1 MLAMSL
7 VLSAGACGESDR
19 RAGILSER
27 ARWKVVPLN
36 WSLSDESRIQLSTRI
51 SGPTRS
57 DLQQLT
63 FRVMLVDAQ
72 ENVLKEMWRTVDLTE
87 IPMGGPQDKL
97 FVFDA
102 TEIATA
108 EVDLQLSMV
117 LDPTPEEARHI
128 AELRLDGAGS
138 G

>member
-1 MLAMSL
+1 MLAISL
-7 VLSAGACGESDR
+7 VLSAGACGESDP
-19 RAGILSER
+19 RAGILSQR

-57 DLQQLT
+57 NLQQLT
-63 FRVMLVDAQ
+63 FRVTLVDAQ
-72 ENVLKEMWRTVDLTE
+72 QNVLKEMWRTVDLTQ
-87 IPMGGPQDKL
+87 IPMGGPQDKI

-102 TEIATA
+102 TEIAIA

-128 AELRLDGAGS
+128 VELRLDGGS